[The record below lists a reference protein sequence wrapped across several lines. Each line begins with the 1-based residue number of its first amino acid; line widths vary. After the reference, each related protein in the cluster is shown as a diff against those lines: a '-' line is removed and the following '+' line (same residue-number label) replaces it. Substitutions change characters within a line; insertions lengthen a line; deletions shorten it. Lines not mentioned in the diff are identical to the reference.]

1 MCHQAVGLIQGELER
16 RGIATASITML
27 PEVTRI
33 VRPPR
38 ALAVPFDLGYPLG
51 RPLDPPGQLRVLR
64 ELIALASRV
73 DVPVIQTFDIVDAS
87 NVDEGKEA
95 A

>member
-38 ALAVPFDLGYPLG
+38 ALAVRYELGYPFG

-64 ELIALASRV
+64 ELISLASRV
-73 DVPVIQTFDIVDAS
+73 DVPVIQPFGFADAS
-87 NVDEGKEA
+87 RLEEGKEA